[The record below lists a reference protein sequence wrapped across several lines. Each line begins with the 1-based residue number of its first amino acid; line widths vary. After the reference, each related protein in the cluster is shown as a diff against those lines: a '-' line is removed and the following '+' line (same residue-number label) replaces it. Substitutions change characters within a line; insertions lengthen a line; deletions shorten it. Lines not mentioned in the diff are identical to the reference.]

1 MPAKWELI
9 SGRWQ
14 AVQAQTRKSSRAS
27 ARASA
32 WTSAAPP
39 TPGRGAANKRTSRH
53 MSPEED
59 HVEVIVLTAPSVRG
73 RRASTVVPPPSVL
86 ATAPN
91 SQAVC
96 NIDDMS
102 RRQSSRR
109 SRVEPADVP
118 PSVLAT
124 VASSQSV
131 ALSSQSS
138 RQSSRRS
145 CVEPADISMAEV
157 QSESSMGVQVSALS
171 KRKSS
176 RRSLAES
183 ADISMADAGDM
194 PALVLAQSES
204 DIMARTQSVTHS
216 VRAQLRTSV
225 AVGETSPAGRPA
237 PILVKR
243 ASIKRVHEREPVAVP
258 EEPLVPPP
266 LQKRSSSSRK
276 NSSAVLL
283 ERRPSKRLATRGSSS
298 LATLAAP
305 EGARLSGRAAAPA
318 SVSLRE
324 SSTGVTPLLGAAS
337 LGAASFDEEAS
348 EAGSEAASEA
358 ASEAG
363 PTRRSSRR
371 VSEHEA
377 AVETA
382 AAPFAAPPLRFPPPP
397 RNTRCGGGG
406 GVGGK
411 GGGGFSRTPRG
422 GGGPAPTL
430 SYAFPEPPMPTAL
443 QQAAVSPATA
453 NTAHAALHAAAR
465 LPLIP
470 YSYPIAPPVALQR
483 VLTTVAQV
491 RAPQIPPHLT
501 HSGSG
506 PDREADEDSFDP
518 DSAPWRRARV
528 GAKAIYASRR
538 TGSARRSEVEQHQ
551 SFKGGVARPKTK
563 SR

>member
-14 AVQAQTRKSSRAS
+14 AVQAQTRESSRVS

-32 WTSAAPP
+32 RTSAAPP
-39 TPGRGAANKRTSRH
+39 TPGRGAAKKRTSRH
-53 MSPEED
+53 IPEED

-73 RRASTVVPPPSVL
+73 KRASTVVPPPSVL

-96 NIDDMS
+96 NIDAMS

-109 SRVEPADVP
+109 SCVEPADVP

-124 VASSQSV
+124 VTSSQSV

-145 CVEPADISMAEV
+145 CVEPADVSMAEV
-157 QSESSMGVQVSALS
+157 PTQSESSMGVQVSALS

-183 ADISMADAGDM
+183 SDIPMADAGDV
-194 PALVLAQSES
+194 PALVLARSES

-243 ASIKRVHEREPVAVP
+243 AAVKRVHEREPVAVP
-258 EEPLVPPP
+258 EEPPVPPP
-266 LQKRSSSSRK
+266 LQKRSSSTRK
-276 NSSAVLL
+276 NSSAALL

-337 LGAASFDEEAS
+337 LGAASFDEEA
-348 EAGSEAASEA
+348 GSEAASEA

-382 AAPFAAPPLRFPPPP
+382 AAPLAAPALRFPPPP

-411 GGGGFSRTPRG
+411 GGGGLSRTPRG

-443 QQAAVSPATA
+443 QQAAVSPAA
-453 NTAHAALHAAAR
+453 ARTAHAHRDRAGLGSTQRRRVAR
-465 LPLIP
+465 SCPLPLIP
-470 YSYPIAPPVALQR
+470 R
-483 VLTTVAQV
+483 
-491 RAPQIPPHLT
+491 
-501 HSGSG
+501 
-506 PDREADEDSFDP
+506 
-518 DSAPWRRARV
+518 SAPGSSPTRAHHC
-528 GAKAIYASRR
+528 R
-538 TGSARRSEVEQHQ
+538 TGAGAADTTAPDALW
-551 SFKGGVARPKTK
+551 KRP
-563 SR
+563 RP